1 MTTDRTPGTED
12 AASALDAITQQQAR
26 AIDAVLVPGWYW
38 PVVAV
43 CMVGIGAA
51 VDTRRT
57 AVLAAVLPIAVL
69 VIAGLTAAM
78 IFGAYQ
84 RAQLRQ
90 DLIAGRGAVEIVG
103 FVWLV
108 VGLSIGVAFGL
119 RAAGAPLP
127 ATIATAI
134 GGVALTACG
143 PVLMRRLRRLM
154 LSNRA
159 GLR

>member
-1 MTTDRTPGTED
+1 MTSNAGSEE
-12 AASALDAITQQQAR
+12 AASALAAIQQQQAQV
-26 AIDAVLVPGWYW
+26 IDAVLVPGWYW
-38 PVVAV
+38 AAVAV
-43 CMVGIGAA
+43 CMVAIGGA
-51 VDTRRT
+51 VDTHKT
-57 AVLAAVLPIAVL
+57 VALAATLPVAVL
-69 VIAGLTAAM
+69 VITGLTAAM
-78 IFGAYQ
+78 IFGVYR
-84 RAQLRQ
+84 RAQVRSQQL
-90 DLIAGRGAVEIVG
+90 LGGRGAVEIVG

-119 RAAGAPLP
+119 RGAGSPLP

-134 GGVALTACG
+134 GGVALAAGG